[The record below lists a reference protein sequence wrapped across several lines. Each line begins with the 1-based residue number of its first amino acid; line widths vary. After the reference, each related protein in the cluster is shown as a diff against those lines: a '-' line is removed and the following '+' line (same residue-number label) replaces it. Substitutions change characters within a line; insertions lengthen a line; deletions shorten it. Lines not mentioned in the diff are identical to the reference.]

1 MNIAIGKLGRSMYF
15 DKEKWS
21 IYAGDDSPKIIYFQI
36 AKSHPNDKFYI
47 IGMSDFAE
55 YKKKNAQKIFG
66 KEQIPDNIIDIVPDV
81 REMAGP
87 QRWRESSEIFL
98 STNALFHAEGHDRW
112 RLFDEYFEKT
122 GLKFDLGIFM
132 QGPDGAT
139 SVGGMHIISDKTGK
153 ENWPMQMMALYAGP
167 IIQNL
172 NKQGY
177 PWYVINEDPR
187 YLPSK
192 HKDIFN
198 QEVCCIS
205 QINDDKKYGVTRLE
219 SSYTSSRKMHIVK
232 YVYGKTERMFMAD
245 LKKVD
250 FSNPD
255 NIVASI
261 PNPTTKKLEQHTF
274 QKRHKFLLALNGGYD
289 RLEFVEKWVLNY
301 APETKI
307 YGKWSEEEK
316 KNHPGTFIEK
326 GIVEMQDI
334 MWESMFTF
342 VTGIDKHITNFVT
355 QKPWKMIYYGIIPF
369 WDKKAYDTDNLLS
382 EIPDYVKVSSPEEM
396 WEKIDHLFN
405 NRDEY
410 VKLLNEFYALL
421 KPEYFN
427 GELIDSVFN
436 PIIEKYRV

>member
-1 MNIAIGKLGRSMYF
+1 MNIAIGKLGRAMYF
-15 DKEKWS
+15 DREKWS

-66 KEQIPDNIIDIVPDV
+66 KEQIPDNIIDIVPEV
-81 REMAGP
+81 RELAGP
-87 QRWRESSEIFL
+87 KRWRESSEIFL
-98 STNALFHAEGHDRW
+98 SSNALFHEEGHDRW
-112 RLFDEYFEKT
+112 RLFDEWFDKT
-122 GLKFDLGIFM
+122 GLKFDFGLFM

-139 SVGGMHIISDKTGK
+139 SVGGMHIVSEKTGK

-198 QEVCCIS
+198 QEIAYLS
-205 QINDDKKYGVTRLE
+205 QVNDDSHYAVSRLDG
-219 SSYTSSRKMHIVK
+219 SYTAPFKRHVCK
-232 YVYGKTERMFMAD
+232 YEYAKIERMFMAD
-245 LKKVD
+245 MKKVD

-255 NIVASI
+255 NIVATI
-261 PNPTTKKLEQHTF
+261 KNPTTGKPEQRTFKKHN
-274 QKRHKFLLALNGGYD
+274 KFLIAANDGYD
-289 RLEFVEKWVLNY
+289 RLGFIEKWVLNIK
-301 APETKI
+301 PDEII
-307 YGKWSEEEK
+307 YGKWGDEAK
-316 KNHPGTFIEK
+316 QKHPNNFIEK
-326 GIVEMQDI
+326 GIVEMQDT
-334 MWESMFTF
+334 MWETMFTF
-342 VTGIDKHITNFVT
+342 VPSFDKKHTNFVT

-369 WDKKAYDTDNLLS
+369 WDKNMYDTDNLFA
-382 EIPDYVKVSSPEEM
+382 EIPDYVKVSTPEEM
-396 WEKIDHLFN
+396 WKKIDYLYE
-405 NRDEY
+405 NRDAY

-421 KPEYFN
+421 KPEYFD
-427 GELIDSVFN
+427 GRFIDEVFN

>member
-1 MNIAIGKLGRSMYF
+1 MNIVIGKIGRSMYF
-15 DKEKWS
+15 DKNNWS

-36 AKSHPNDKFYI
+36 ARAHPNDKFYI
-47 IGMSDFAE
+47 ISANDFAK
-55 YKKKNAQKIFG
+55 YKAENMKKIFG
-66 KEQIPDNIIDIVPDV
+66 REQIPDNIYDIYNDAKVNAGKRWTQCDTKTPG
-81 REMAGP
+81 RE
-87 QRWRESSEIFL
+87 RWRVIDEEI
-98 STNALFHAEGHDRW
+98 ERQ
-112 RLFDEYFEKT
+112 

-139 SVGGMHIISDKTGK
+139 SVGGVGIRSAKTG
-153 ENWPMQMMALYAGP
+153 NLNVPMLMMANYGAP
-167 IIQNL
+167 IIYNL

-198 QEVCCIS
+198 NEICFLS
-205 QINDDKKYGVTRLE
+205 QIEDNKTYGVTRLDG
-219 SSYTSSRKMHIVK
+219 SYTAPYKMHICTYK
-232 YVYGKTERMFMAD
+232 YSKIERMFMAD

-255 NIVASI
+255 NIIASI
-261 PNPTTKKLEQHTF
+261 PNPSTGKLEQHTF
-274 QKRHKFLLALNGGYD
+274 QKKHKFLLALNGGYD
-289 RLEFVEKWVLNY
+289 RLDFVEKWVLKF

-307 YGKWSEEEK
+307 YGKWSDEEK
-316 KNHPGTFIEK
+316 KNHPDTFIEK
-326 GIVEMQDI
+326 GIVQMQDV

-369 WDKKAYDTDNLLS
+369 WDKNAYDTDNLLA

-396 WEKIDHLFN
+396 WQKIDELYN
-405 NRDEY
+405 DREKY
-410 VKLLNEFYALL
+410 KALLKQFYDLL
-421 KPEYFN
+421 KPEYFD
-427 GELIDSVFN
+427 GTLINDVFN
-436 PIIEKYRV
+436 PYIEKHRR